1 MKTKFLMVRHATC
14 AHIDDTLLGRT
25 LDAPLD
31 AQGERQARMLAERL
45 RDEAPL
51 CVESS
56 PRQRTLQTA
65 RAIAEEVRCD
75 VQVAPAL
82 DELDF
87 GEWSGRSFEQL
98 RREDGWHRWNRDRD
112 DARTP
117 AGIDIHAVQRSIA
130 LHLAA
135 LAATFAGATLVL
147 VTHAEVIRS
156 LVLHCLHAPARDYA
170 RFAVDPASITCF
182 TSDAGGLHVGT
193 VNEVVAP

>member
-1 MKTKFLMVRHATC
+1 MVRHATC

-31 AQGERQARMLAERL
+31 ARGERQARALAERL

-51 CVESS
+51 RVESS
-56 PRQRTLQTA
+56 PRLRTLQTA
-65 RAIAEEVRCD
+65 RAIAGGARCD
-75 VQVAPAL
+75 VEVAAAL

-87 GEWSGRSFEQL
+87 GHWAGRSFAQL
-98 RREDGWHRWNRDRD
+98 ESENDWQRWNRERD
-112 DARTP
+112 HARTP
-117 AGIDIHAVQRSIA
+117 AGIDIRAVQRNIA
-130 LHLAA
+130 RHLAA

-147 VTHAEVIRS
+147 VTHAEIIRS

-170 RFAVDPASITCF
+170 RFAVAPASITCL
-182 TSDAGGLHVGT
+182 TSDADGLHLGT